1 MVTERVFS
9 DSLGDWKRSCYC
21 GEPRAAGVG
30 SEMVLAGWVHS
41 RRDHGGVI
49 FVDLR
54 DRSGLCQVV
63 FNPEVDASS
72 HEKAKQIRSEDVIAV
87 RGTLAHRT
95 VETVNA
101 NLATGEVE
109 LIAGELRLLNASQV
123 PPFTIDDETEA
134 SENTRLKYRYLDL
147 RRPRSLNHLLL
158 RHRMTKL
165 IRDYLDG
172 RGFIDV
178 ETPVLTKS
186 TPEGAR
192 DYLVPSRIYPG
203 KFYALPQS
211 PQLFKQI
218 LMVGGLDRYFQIVK
232 CFRDED
238 LRADRQPEFT
248 QLDMEMSF
256 VQPEDVMQVVEGMIS
271 LLFKELKGVEVKRPF
286 PRLTWEEA
294 MGRFGSDKPD
304 MRFGLELVDFTNA
317 LWKCQAKV
325 FAAAIEKGGGVKG
338 IRIPEGAELSR
349 KDLDD
354 MTPYVATFGAKGIA
368 WTKITGEGWQS
379 PIAKFLSVA
388 EQQDIEKISGAAVG
402 DVILFSADTFKI
414 VNDALG
420 NLRLYL
426 GERLGLIPE
435 NEFAPVWVVDFPLM
449 EFDPQEKRYVALH
462 HPFTA
467 PLEEDLK
474 LLDSD
479 PAKTRSKAYDLALN
493 GMEVGGGSV
502 RIHQVELQKKILG
515 LMGIGAAE
523 AEAKFGFFLEALGFG
538 APPHGGIAFGID
550 RLAMLLSGAKSLR
563 DVIAFP
569 KSQRAVCM
577 LTDAPSPVDAKQL
590 RELGIRTIAADPQPK
605 PRDLTMESTKVTK

>member
-1 MVTERVFS
+1 MVTERVFT
-9 DSLGDWKRSCYC
+9 DQLGEWKRSCFC
-21 GEPRAAGVG
+21 GEPRATEVG
-30 SEMVLAGWVHS
+30 KELTFFGWVRT

-63 FNPEVDASS
+63 FNPEVDAAA

-87 RGTLAHRT
+87 RGTLSKRSP
-95 VETVNA
+95 ETINPD
-101 NLATGEVE
+101 LATGEVE
-109 LIAGELRLLNASQV
+109 LTGKELRLLNASQV
-123 PPFTIDDETEA
+123 PPFTVEDETEA
-134 SENTRLKYRYLDL
+134 NENTRLKYRYLDL
-147 RRPRSLNHLLL
+147 RRPQSLRPLVL
-158 RHRMTKL
+158 RYRMTKL

-172 RGFIDV
+172 LGFIDV

-256 VQPEDVMQVVEGMIS
+256 VQPEDVMEVVEGMIG
-271 LLFKELKGVEVKRPF
+271 LLFKELKGIELQRPF
-286 PRLTWEEA
+286 AKLTYEEA
-294 MGRFGSDKPD
+294 LSRFGSDKPD
-304 MRFGLELVDFTNA
+304 LRFGLELSDFTGA
-317 LWKCQAKV
+317 LRNCQARV
-325 FAAAIEKGGGVKG
+325 FSSAIQKGGVVKG
-338 IRIPEGAELSR
+338 IRVPNGGELSR

-354 MTPYVATFGAKGIA
+354 LTPFVATFGAKGIA
-368 WTKITGEGWQS
+368 WTRLTDEGWQS
-379 PIAKFLSVA
+379 PIAKFLSQP
-388 EQQDIEKISGAAVG
+388 EQKEIERIASAQIG
-402 DVILFSADTFKI
+402 DVILFSADTTKI
-414 VNDALG
+414 VHDALG
-420 NLRLYL
+420 NLRLHL
-426 GERLGLIPE
+426 GEKLALIPE
-435 NEFAPVWVVDFPLM
+435 NEYALVWIINFPLM
-449 EFDPQEKRYVALH
+449 EFDVQEKRYVALH

-467 PLEEDLK
+467 PLDEDLPM
-474 LLDSD
+474 LDTE
-479 PAKTRSKAYDLALN
+479 PVRVRSKAYDLAMN
-493 GMEVGGGSV
+493 GIEVGGGSI

-515 LMGIGAAE
+515 LMGISPEE
-523 AEAKFGFFLEALGFG
+523 AEAKFGFFLDALSFG

-577 LTDAPSPVDAKQL
+577 LTDAPSAVDPKQL
-590 RELGIRTIAADPQPK
+590 RELGIKTN
-605 PRDLTMESTKVTK
+605 VTE

>member
-1 MVTERVFS
+1 MATERVFT
-9 DSLGDWKRSCYC
+9 DQLGEWKRSCFC
-21 GEPRAAGVG
+21 GEPRANEVG
-30 SEMVLAGWVHS
+30 KELTLFGWVRT

-63 FNPEVDASS
+63 FNPEVDAAA

-87 RGTLAHRT
+87 RGTLSKRSP
-95 VETVNA
+95 ETLNPD
-101 NLATGEVE
+101 LGTGEVE
-109 LIAGELRLLNASQV
+109 LTGKELRLLNASQV
-123 PPFTIDDETEA
+123 PPFTVEDETEA
-134 SENTRLKYRYLDL
+134 NENTRLKYRYLDL
-147 RRPRSLNHLLL
+147 RRPQSLRPLVL
-158 RHRMTKL
+158 RYRMTKL

-172 RGFIDV
+172 LGFIDV

-256 VQPEDVMQVVEGMIS
+256 VQPEDVMQVVEGMIG
-271 LLFKELKGVEVKRPF
+271 LLFKELKGIELQRPF
-286 PRLTWEEA
+286 AKLTYEEA
-294 MGRFGSDKPD
+294 MSRFGSDKPD
-304 MRFGLELVDFTNA
+304 LRFGLELSDFTSA
-317 LWKCQAKV
+317 LRNCQARV
-325 FAAAIEKGGGVKG
+325 FSSAIQKGGVVKG
-338 IRIPEGAELSR
+338 IRVPNGGELSR

-354 MTPYVATFGAKGIA
+354 LTPFVAPFGAKGIA
-368 WTKITGEGWQS
+368 WTRLTDEGWQS
-379 PIAKFLSVA
+379 PIAKFLSEP
-388 EQQDIEKISGAAVG
+388 EQKEIERIAAAQIG
-402 DVILFSADTFKI
+402 DVILFSADTAKI
-414 VNDALG
+414 VHDALG
-420 NLRLYL
+420 NLRIYL
-426 GERLGLIPE
+426 GEKLGLIPE
-435 NEFAPVWVVDFPLM
+435 NEYALVWIINFPLM
-449 EFDPQEKRYVALH
+449 EFDAQEKRYVALH

-467 PLEEDLK
+467 PLDEDLPM
-474 LLDSD
+474 LDTE
-479 PAKTRSKAYDLALN
+479 PVHVRSKAYDLAMN
-493 GMEVGGGSV
+493 GIEVGGGSI

-515 LMGIGAAE
+515 LMGIGPEE
-523 AEAKFGFFLEALGFG
+523 AEAKFGFFLDALSFG

-569 KSQRAVCM
+569 KSQRAVCT
-577 LTDAPSPVDAKQL
+577 LTDAPSTVDPKQL
-590 RELGIRTIAADPQPK
+590 RELGIKTD
-605 PRDLTMESTKVTK
+605 VTE

>member
-1 MVTERVFS
+1 MASERVFN
-9 DSLGDWKRSCYC
+9 DQWGDWKRSCYC
-21 GEPRAAGVG
+21 GEPRATGVG
-30 SEMVLAGWVHS
+30 GELILSGWVRS

-49 FVDLR
+49 FVDLG

-63 FNPEVDASS
+63 FNPEVDQSA

-87 RGTLAHRT
+87 RGTLARRT
-95 VETVNA
+95 PETINP

-109 LIAGELRLLNASQV
+109 LMVKELRLLNASQV
-123 PPFTIDDETEA
+123 PPFVIEDDTDA
-134 SENTRLKYRYLDL
+134 NENTRLKYRYLDL
-147 RRPRSLNHLLL
+147 RRPRSLNPLLL
-158 RHRMTKL
+158 RYRMTKL
-165 IRDYLDG
+165 IRDYLDSQ
-172 RGFIDV
+172 GFIDV
-178 ETPVLTKS
+178 ETPILTKS

-192 DYLVPSRIYPG
+192 DYLVPSRIYHG

-256 VQPEDVMQVVEGMIS
+256 VQPEDVMRVSEGMIA
-271 LLFKELKGVEVKRPF
+271 LLFKELKGLEVQRPF
-286 PRLTWEEA
+286 PSLTWVEA

-304 MRFGLELVDFTNA
+304 MRFGLELVDFTDA
-317 LWKCQAKV
+317 LRSCKAKV
-325 FAAAIEKGGGVKG
+325 FAAAIERGGVVKG
-338 IRIPEGAELSR
+338 MRIPRGNELSR

-368 WTKITGEGWQS
+368 WTRLTAEGWQS
-379 PIAKFLSVA
+379 PIAKFLSES
-388 EQQDIEKISGAAVG
+388 EQKEIEKLAGAEVG

-414 VNDALG
+414 VNDALA
-420 NLRLYL
+420 NLRLQL
-426 GERLGLIPE
+426 GEKLGLIRE
-435 NEFAPVWVVDFPLM
+435 NEFALVWVVDFPLM
-449 EFDPQEKRYVALH
+449 EFDAQEKRYMALH

-467 PLEEDLK
+467 PLDEDLP

-479 PAKTRSKAYDLALN
+479 AAKTRSKAYDLALN
-493 GMEVGGGSV
+493 GMEIGGGSV
-502 RIHQVELQKKILG
+502 RIHQVELQKTILG
-515 LMGIGAAE
+515 LMGIGAEE
-523 AEAKFGFFLEALGFG
+523 AAAKFGFFLEALSYG

-550 RLAMLLSGAKSLR
+550 RLAMILSGAKSLR

-577 LTDAPSPVDAKQL
+577 LTDAPSAVEAKQL
-590 RELGIRTIAADPQPK
+590 RELGIRTVAADSK
-605 PRDLTMESTKVTK
+605 AS

>member
-1 MVTERVFS
+1 MATERVFT
-9 DSLGDWKRSCYC
+9 DQWGDWQRSCYC
-21 GEPRAAGVG
+21 GEVRANDVG
-30 SEMVLAGWVHS
+30 KEMTWLGWVHS

-54 DRSGLCQVV
+54 DRAGLCQVV
-63 FNPEVDASS
+63 FRPEVDAAS

-87 RGTLAHRT
+87 RGTLAKRSP
-95 VETVNA
+95 ETINPE
-101 NLATGEVE
+101 LATGEVE
-109 LIAGELRLLNASQV
+109 LVCQELRLLNASQV
-123 PPFTIDDETEA
+123 PPFIIEDETDA
-134 SENTRLKYRYLDL
+134 NENTRLKYRYLDL
-147 RRPRSLNHLLL
+147 RRPQSLAPLLL
-158 RHRMTKL
+158 RYRMTKL

-172 RGFIDV
+172 LGFIDV

-248 QLDMEMSF
+248 QLDMELSF
-256 VQPEDVMQVVEGMIS
+256 VQPEDVMRIVEGMIAA
-271 LLFKELKGVEVKRPF
+271 LFKALKNIELKRPF
-286 PRLTWEEA
+286 RRLTYEEA
-294 MGRFGSDKPD
+294 MNRFGSDKPD
-304 MRFGLELVDFTNA
+304 LRFGLEISDFTDA
-317 LWKCQAKV
+317 LRGCQAKV
-325 FAAAIEKGGGVKG
+325 FAAAIQKGGVVKG
-338 IRIPEGAELSR
+338 IRIPKGGDMSR

-354 MTPYVATFGAKGIA
+354 MTPFVATFGAKGIA
-368 WTKITGEGWQS
+368 WTKITSEGWQS
-379 PIAKFLSVA
+379 PIAKFLSASEQKEIERIA
-388 EQQDIEKISGAAVG
+388 EAQVG
-402 DVILFSADTFKI
+402 DVVLFSADSAK
-414 VNDALG
+414 VVHAALG

-426 GERLGLIPE
+426 GEKLGLIPE
-435 NEFAPVWVVDFPLM
+435 HEFALVWVVNFPLM
-449 EFDPQEKRYVALH
+449 EFDAEEKRYVALH

-467 PLEEDLK
+467 PLDEDLA

-479 PAKTRSKAYDLALN
+479 PATARSKAYDLALN
-493 GMEVGGGSV
+493 GMEIGGGSI
-502 RIHQVELQKKILG
+502 RIHQAELQKKILG
-515 LMGIGAAE
+515 LMGIGSEE
-523 AEAKFGFFLEALGFG
+523 ADLKFGFLLEALSFG

-577 LTDAPSPVDAKQL
+577 LTEAPSSVEGRQL
-590 RELGIRTIAADPQPK
+590 RELGIRVAALEKKGAD
-605 PRDLTMESTKVTK
+605 EV

>member
-1 MVTERVFS
+1 MAPERIFA
-9 DSLGDWKRSCYC
+9 DPLGDWKRSCYC
-21 GEPRAAGVG
+21 GEPRAGGVG
-30 SEMVLAGWVHS
+30 NELVLAGWVHS

-49 FVDLR
+49 FIDLR

-63 FNPEVDASS
+63 FNPQVDAGS
-72 HEKAKQIRSEDVIAV
+72 HEKAGQIRAEDVIAV
-87 RGTLAHRT
+87 RGTLAKRSA
-95 VETVNA
+95 ETINP

-109 LIAGELRLLNASQV
+109 LIAREIKLLNASQV

-134 SENTRLKYRYLDL
+134 TENTRLKYRYLDL
-147 RRPRSLNHLLL
+147 RRPRSLGHLLL
-158 RHRMTKL
+158 RYRMTKL
-165 IRDYLDG
+165 IRDYLDAQ
-172 RGFIDV
+172 GFIEV

-192 DYLVPSRIYPG
+192 DYLVPSRIYHG

-256 VQPEDVMQVVEGMIS
+256 VQPEDVMRVVEGMITV
-271 LLFKELKGVEVKRPF
+271 LFKELKGIELTRPF
-286 PRLTWEEA
+286 PRLTWADA
-294 MGRFGSDKPD
+294 MARFGSDKPD
-304 MRFGLELVDFTNA
+304 MRFGLELVDFTDA
-317 LWKCQAKV
+317 LRNCQAKV
-325 FAAAIEKGGGVKG
+325 FTGAIEKGGVVKG
-338 IRIPEGAELSR
+338 MRIPNGRELSR

-354 MTPYVATFGAKGIA
+354 LTPYVATFGAKGVA
-368 WTKITGEGWQS
+368 WTRLTNEGWQS
-379 PIAKFLSVA
+379 PIAKFLSES
-388 EQQDIEKISGAAVG
+388 EQQEVERIAGASVG
-402 DVILFSADTFKI
+402 DVILFSADSFKI

-420 NLRLYL
+420 NLRLHL
-426 GERLGLIPE
+426 GAKLGLIPE
-435 NEFAPVWVVDFPLM
+435 SEFGLVWVVDFPLM

-467 PLEEDLK
+467 PLDEDLP

-479 PAKTRSKAYDLALN
+479 AAKTRSKAYDLALN
-493 GMEVGGGSV
+493 GMEIGGGSV
-502 RIHQVELQKKILG
+502 RIHQVELQRKILG
-515 LMGIGAAE
+515 LMGIGAEE
-523 AEAKFGFFLEALGFG
+523 AQAKFGFFLDALGFG

-569 KSQRAVCM
+569 KSQRAVCV
-577 LTDAPSPVDAKQL
+577 LTDAPSSVDSRQL
-590 RELGIRTIAADPQPK
+590 RELGIRTMAAEPK
-605 PRDLTMESTKVTK
+605 SK